1 LVHGDEP
8 EQYGLARRRR
18 RQTESD
24 VLTTLDRHYLLELT
38 INVLFTFAVITAV
51 AVFAIAG
58 VVFFRNQDVDLLLFL
73 SLCRLMLVQALSFL
87 LPLAMLIAVV
97 FVYGRAAAD
106 HEVTTLKASGIHP
119 YRLLWPGAALA
130 LVLCALTFEVETR
143 WSPRAQHQMRV
154 LPASEEN
161 MKRLLEKRIKSGE
174 RSVDFGDKK
183 AKRKLVWEKIGVRP
197 EGGVLL
203 EHVLLETSLAADAET
218 GAEAETTMVRADRG
232 IVRFDSERERVVLR
246 LEQPRSVSGM
256 LHGMEHDAI
265 EFLIDVVPM
274 TERGRLKLQ
283 TLPELVCLHARSL
296 ETAPLSGK
304 SLLRYAELVEVDG
317 RIHQRLARAASPL
330 VFLLLGA
337 PLALVFRSGNRMV
350 AFLLASLIAMFVYYP
365 VEQVASVLRDRQ
377 LASPLVACWSGNSLL
392 TAIGVGLLLFVVKR

>member
-1 LVHGDEP
+1 M
-8 EQYGLARRRR
+8 
-18 RQTESD
+18 
-24 VLTTLDRHYLLELT
+24 
-38 INVLFTFAVITAV
+38 ITAV

-58 VVFFRNQDVDLLLFL
+58 VVFFRNQDVDLPLFL
-73 SLCRLMLVQALSFL
+73 SLCRFMLVEALSFL
-87 LPLAMLIAVV
+87 LPLSMLIAVV
-97 FVYGRAAAD
+97 FVYGRASAD

-130 LVLCALTFEVETR
+130 LALCALTFEVESR
-143 WSPRAQHQMRV
+143 WSPRAQHQLRV
-154 LPASEEN
+154 MPASEEN

-203 EHVLLETSLAADAET
+203 EQVLLETSLAADAET
-218 GAEAETTMVRADRG
+218 GAEAETTVVRAERG
-232 IVRFDSERERVVLR
+232 IVRFDADRERVVLR

-265 EFLIDVVPM
+265 EILIDVVPT

-283 TLPELVCLHARSL
+283 TLPELVCLQQRAL
-296 ETAPLSGK
+296 EIAPLSRQ
-304 SLLRYAELVEVDG
+304 SLLRKADLVEVEG
-317 RIHQRLARAASPL
+317 RIHQRLARSASPL

-337 PLALVFRSGNRMV
+337 PLALVFRSGNRMI

-365 VEQVASVLRDRQ
+365 VEQVANVLMKRQ

-392 TAIGVGLLLFVVKR
+392 TAIGVVLLLFVVKR